1 MDKNPPTDPV
11 TPVARPLTGEGAPQ
25 VTWDDSAMRTSHANV
40 CNVMG
45 TREEIA
51 LLFGTNQAWQAG
63 SNAVTVKLS
72 ERIVLN
78 PYAAKRLW
86 QLLGQGLKEYEAH
99 FGELKV

>member
-1 MDKNPPTDPV
+1 MDTPPPNDPAR
-11 TPVARPLTGEGAPQ
+11 PVARPLTGEGAPQ
-25 VTWDDSAMRTSHANV
+25 VHWDDSAMRTTHANV
-40 CNVMG
+40 CQVMG

-63 SNAVTVKLS
+63 SAAVNVKLS
-72 ERIVLN
+72 DRIVLN

>member
-1 MDKNPPTDPV
+1 MDTPPPNAPV
-11 TPVARPLTGEGAPQ
+11 PPVARPLSGEGAPQ
-25 VTWDDSAMRTSHANV
+25 VTWDDSSMRSAHANV
-40 CNVMG
+40 CQVMG

-63 SNAVTVKLS
+63 SAAVTVKLS
-72 ERIVLN
+72 DRIILN

-86 QLLGQGLKEYEAH
+86 QLLGQGLKEYEAR